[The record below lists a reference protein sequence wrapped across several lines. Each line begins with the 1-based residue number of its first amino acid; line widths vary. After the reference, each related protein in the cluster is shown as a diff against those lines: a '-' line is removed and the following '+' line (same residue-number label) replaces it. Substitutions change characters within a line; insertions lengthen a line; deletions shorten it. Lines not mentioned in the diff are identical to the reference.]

1 MNKIINIILSGLLWR
16 QYKFLIASLVLLII
30 VIFVVGQVHDDY
42 IAFAQTSAQ
51 VAQVGWSFVVKWLAW
66 LVAIILFLVSNHFV
80 NARKEKIKAQKPSK
94 SLKTILSF
102 KVFKGADNA
111 DNNDSSVLQQNGKS
125 SKSLKKERP
134 ASSEDPF
141 AHLRDK
147 EKLRSFADLVIEKH
161 DKK

>member
-16 QYKFLIASLVLLII
+16 QYKFLIASLVLLI
-30 VIFVVGQVHDDY
+30 VAIFIVGQVHDDY
-42 IAFAQTSAQ
+42 IAYAQTSAQ
-51 VAQVGWSFVVKWLAW
+51 AAQVGWSFVVKWLAW
-66 LVAIILFLVSNHFV
+66 LGAVLLFLVSNHFV

-102 KVFKGADNA
+102 KVFKGADKA
-111 DNNDSSVLQQNGKS
+111 DSNDTSVLKQNGKS
-125 SKSLKKERP
+125 SKEPTKETQ
-134 ASSEDPF
+134 AGSEDPF